1 MRNSIV
7 ESDIKRLGWEAFPDA
22 DMLILD
28 YGDAYFGKDG
38 GTHYCTAS
46 LYIWTHPVQS
56 IKADDLDGI
65 RKALQAKIDAA
76 KAALQ

>member
-1 MRNSIV
+1 MRNSIA
-7 ESDIKRLGWEAFPDA
+7 ERDIKRLGWEAFPDA
-22 DMLILD
+22 DMMILD
-28 YGDAYFGKDG
+28 WGDAYFSKDG
-38 GTHYCTAS
+38 ETHYCTAT

-65 RKALQAKIDAA
+65 REALQAKIDAA